1 MVGFQPSKLIARVRF
16 SHPAPNKMIEPKVN
30 CYYQH
35 RYGGLYIV
43 KDIAKSSV
51 DQSKWVV
58 YNHVYP
64 FEYETWIRPY
74 AEWCDGR
81 FRKVEHEEYAE
92 LLMRDRAEF
101 QMAVTATRNAAKG

>member
-1 MVGFQPSKLIARVRF
+1 MT
-16 SHPAPNKMIEPKVN
+16 PKVN

-43 KDIAKSSV
+43 TDVATSSV
-51 DQSKWVV
+51 DKSKWVV

-74 AEWCDGR
+74 DEWCDGR
-81 FRKVEHEEYAE
+81 FRQLEPSEYSE
-92 LLMRDRAEF
+92 LIKKDRTEF
-101 QMAVTATRNAAKG
+101 QIEIGKAKAAGR